1 MLLLIKVYKFLNLKG
16 VYLQENKQSVDEV
29 ADKVK
34 DDFRRYK
41 ILEASLTQQRA
52 RIQENLI
59 DCRKSLSA
67 IEMLREN
74 KVSIL
79 F

>member
-1 MLLLIKVYKFLNLKG
+1 MKG